1 MNWPRWIAWG
11 WMLAAAHAA
20 SAAASPDEVYL
31 VSEDTESIHLSNRSP
46 TPAAQRSTERL
57 PTEHS
62 RASASLERRAG
73 LSRLV
78 DQAATAHRI
87 DPALLRAV
95 IAVESDF
102 AAHAVSPK
110 GAQGLMQLMPATAR
124 DYGVT
129 DAFDPR
135 QNLDAGAR
143 HLRRLLDRF
152 GQNPALAL
160 AAYNAGA
167 EAVVRHQHQI
177 PPYAETM
184 AYVPRVLQRLAEL
197 QRETR

>member
-1 MNWPRWIAWG
+1 MTWLRWVAWG
-11 WMLAAAHAA
+11 LLVSAAQTA
-20 SAAASPDEVYL
+20 SAAAPPDEVYL
-31 VSEDTESIHLSNRSP
+31 VSKDTESIHLSNRSP
-46 TPAAQRSTERL
+46 PSTEQV
-57 PTEHS
+57 PTERH
-62 RASASLERRAG
+62 RVAASLKRMAA

-78 DQAATAHRI
+78 DQAAATHRI

-102 AAHAVSPK
+102 AARAVSTR

-129 DAFDPR
+129 NAFDPR
-135 QNLDAGAR
+135 QNLNAGAQ

-152 GQNPALAL
+152 GQNQVLAL

-177 PPYAETM
+177 PPYPETM
-184 AYVPRVLQRLAEL
+184 AYVPRVLQRMAEL

>member
-11 WMLAAAHAA
+11 LVVAATQTANAAAP
-20 SAAASPDEVYL
+20 SDEVYL
-31 VSEDTESIHLSNRSP
+31 VSEDTEAIHLSNRSP
-46 TPAAQRSTERL
+46 VPTGRLAAERTRIRSSSDHAT
-57 PTEHS
+57 
-62 RASASLERRAG
+62 G
-73 LSRLV
+73 LSTLV
-78 DQAATAHRI
+78 DRAAAAHHI
-87 DPALLRAV
+87 EPALLRAM
-95 IAVESDF
+95 IEIESGLSVR
-102 AAHAVSPK
+102 AVSPR

-129 DAFDPR
+129 NAFDPR
-135 QNLDAGAR
+135 QNINAGAQ

-152 GQNPALAL
+152 GQDKVLAL

-167 EAVVRHQHQI
+167 EAVVRHRHQI